1 MKRNILHILWAAA
14 VIPLALVSCRQ
25 EVIPGETD
33 GSDAQPFLIT
43 VTDGGYASETTA
55 GTGKAGSRAT
65 ENGYTTTFTAGDQ
78 CGLYIVRGTEIVYDN
93 ICLTATADAGG
104 NLTWKAPVGTDLYGG
119 LADEYYFLYYPYQT
133 DMTDKVT
140 VANAASA
147 DAAFFAPLISGWQPK
162 ADQSD
167 YTDYTASDLM
177 TATGTATPNADGTLS
192 LSFPMAH
199 RMTMAVIEM
208 PGTVYK
214 FTNSPAVPDYTIA
227 ASADFSSED
236 KPCLMSDGSY
246 RYLVNPE
253 AQGEDATLTGS
264 YDNGYKEFSITPSI
278 ETAGNYKTYKV
289 DGGYKEIE
297 HTLQA
302 GDFYLK
308 DGTLLSKDAAL
319 TDAQKAACAGIV
331 CWVDDATATDPAL
344 ERDFPQCTHGLV
356 VSLKETT
363 SAWQNSYASTTI
375 QSWAENQEFYTQGGY
390 YALNKDVG
398 SGYDSPGGIQ
408 GYNNTQILKAYNETF
423 ADRYPVTILNSFGTI
438 TEGVTLPE
446 DKTSGWYLPSPK
458 ELVELYRAKEA
469 VNQSL
474 TASGG
479 NPLLPSLDFPY
490 YWSSGEDS
498 RYGAWHV
505 NLSDGWVRSVSKASG
520 CYVRL
525 VFAF

>member
-14 VIPLALVSCRQ
+14 VIPLALASCRQ
-25 EVIPGETD
+25 EVVPGETD

-43 VTDGGYASETTA
+43 VTDGGYASEATD
-55 GTGKAGSRAT
+55 GSRAT
-65 ENGYTTTFTAGDQ
+65 ENGYTTMFTADDQ
-78 CGLYIVRGTEIVYDN
+78 CGLYIVRGGEIVYDN

-104 NLTWKAPVGTDLYGG
+104 NLTWQAPAGTDLYGG

-147 DAAFFAPLISGWQPK
+147 DAAFFAPLISDWQPK

-167 YTDYTASDLM
+167 YADYTASDLM
-177 TATGTATPNADGTLS
+177 TAAGTASYADGKLS

-199 RMTMAVIEM
+199 RMAMAVIEM

-227 ASADFSSED
+227 ASADFSSEN

-253 AQGEDATLTGS
+253 FSGNNVILAGS
-264 YDNGYKEFSITPSI
+264 YDDGNREFTITPSI
-278 ETAGNYKTYKV
+278 ATAGNYKTYKV

-297 HTLQA
+297 HNLQA

-308 DGTLLSKDAAL
+308 DGTLLSEDTQL

-331 CWVDDATATDPAL
+331 CWVGDATATDPAL
-344 ERDFPQCTHGLV
+344 KRDFPQCMHGLV

-363 SAWQNSYASTTI
+363 SEWQNSYASTTI
-375 QSWAENQEFYTQGGY
+375 QLWAEDNGFKEPDY
-390 YALNKDVG
+390 YALDKDVNKG
-398 SGYDSPGGIQ
+398 AESPGSIQ

-423 ADRYPVTILNSFGTI
+423 ADSYPVIVLNSFGTI

-458 ELVELYRAKEA
+458 ELVELYRAKVA

-474 TASGG
+474 TASGS
-479 NPLLPSLDFPY
+479 NPLLPSPDFPY

-498 RYGAWHV
+498 YYGAWQV
-505 NLSDGWVRSVSKASG
+505 NLSNGRVRSVGKASG

>member
-14 VIPLALVSCRQ
+14 VIPLALASCRQ
-25 EVIPGETD
+25 EVVPGETD
-33 GSDAQPFLIT
+33 GSHAQPFLIT
-43 VTDGGYASETTA
+43 VTDGGYASEATD
-55 GTGKAGSRAT
+55 GSRAT

-93 ICLTATADAGG
+93 ICLTATDGTDG
-104 NLTWKAPVGTDLYGG
+104 SLIWQAPAGTDLYGG
-119 LADEYYFLYYPYQT
+119 YENESYFLYYPYQA

-140 VANAASA
+140 VTAAA
-147 DAAFFAPLISGWQPK
+147 TGDAAFFATLISGWQPK

-167 YTDYTASDLM
+167 YANYTASDLM

-227 ASADFSSED
+227 ASADFSSEN

-331 CWVDDATATDPAL
+331 FWVGDATATDPAL
-344 ERDFPQCTHGLV
+344 NRDFPQCTHGLV
-356 VSLKETT
+356 VSLKEAT
-363 SAWQNSYASTTI
+363 SVWQSNYDSQSSI

-498 RYGAWHV
+498 RYGAWYVGLHY
-505 NLSDGWVRSVSKASG
+505 GYVSYSRKYNYNS
-520 CYVRL
+520 VRL

>member
-14 VIPLALVSCRQ
+14 VIPLALASCRQ
-25 EVIPGETD
+25 ELVPGETD
-33 GSDAQPFLIT
+33 GSHAQPFLIT
-43 VTDGGYASETTA
+43 VTDGGYASEATD
-55 GTGKAGSRAT
+55 GSRAT

-78 CGLYIVRGTEIVYDN
+78 CGLYIVRGTEIVYNN
-93 ICLTATADAGG
+93 ICLTATD
-104 NLTWKAPVGTDLYGG
+104 GTDGSLIWQTSAGTNLGGG
-119 LADEYYFLYYPYQT
+119 LPDEHYFLYYPYQE
-133 DMTDKVT
+133 DMEGNVT
-140 VANAASA
+140 VTDATTD

-167 YTDYTASDLM
+167 YADYTASDLM
-177 TATGTATPNADGTLS
+177 TAAGTATTNADGTLS

-199 RMTMAVIEM
+199 RMAMAVIEM
-208 PGTVYK
+208 PETVYK
-214 FTNSPAVPDYTIA
+214 FSNTLAVPDYTITL
-227 ASADFSSED
+227 SADFSSEN

-253 AQGEDATLTGS
+253 AQGEGATIAGS
-264 YDNGYKEFSITPSI
+264 YDDGNREFTITPSI
-278 ETAGNYKTYKV
+278 ATAGNYKTYKV

-297 HTLQA
+297 HNLQA

-308 DGTLLSKDAAL
+308 DGTLLSKDTPL

-331 CWVDDATATDPAL
+331 CWVGDATATDPAL
-344 ERDFPQCTHGLV
+344 KRDFPQCTHGLV

-363 SAWQNSYASTTI
+363 FAWQNSYASTTI

-408 GYNNTQILKAYNETF
+408 GYNNTQILKAYNEAF
-423 ADRYPVTILNSFGTI
+423 AGSYPVTILDCFSEVTGDA
-438 TEGVTLPE
+438 TLPNGI
-446 DKTSGWYLPSPK
+446 TSDWYLPSPR
-458 ELVELYRAKEA
+458 EMVELYRAKEA

-474 TASGG
+474 TASGSDKQLFSSG
-479 NPLLPSLDFPY
+479 

-498 RYGAWHV
+498 YYSAWFVGLGNGYVGSSNKYNSHY
-505 NLSDGWVRSVSKASG
+505 
-520 CYVRL
+520 YVRL

>member
-14 VIPLALVSCRQ
+14 VIPLALSSCRQ
-25 EVIPGETD
+25 EVVFDETD

-177 TATGTATPNADGTLS
+177 TASGTTSYADGKLS
-192 LSFPMAH
+192 LSFRMAH
-199 RMTMAVIEM
+199 RMAMAVIEM
-208 PGTVYK
+208 PEIVYK

-227 ASADFSSED
+227 ALADFSSED
-236 KPCLMSDGSY
+236 KPCLMADGSY
-246 RYLVNPE
+246 HYLVKPKVP
-253 AQGEDATLTGS
+253 GEDATLTGS
-264 YDNGYKEFSITPSI
+264 YDSGNRMFAITPSI
-278 ETAGNYKTYKV
+278 AKAGNYKTYKV
-289 DGGYKEIE
+289 DGASEIE
-297 HTLQA
+297 ISYTLQA

-308 DGTLLSKDAAL
+308 DGTLLSKDTPL
-319 TDAQKAACAGIV
+319 TAAQKAACAGIV
-331 CWVDDATATDPAL
+331 FWVGDATTTDPAL
-344 ERDFPQCTHGLV
+344 KRDFPQCTHGLV

-398 SGYDSPGGIQ
+398 SSYDSPGGIQ
-408 GYNNTQILKAYNETF
+408 GYNNTQILKAYDEAF
-423 ADRYPVTILNSFGTI
+423 ASYPVTILNSFGVI

-446 DKTSGWYLPSPK
+446 DKTSGWYLPSPR
-458 ELVELYRAKEA
+458 ELVELYNVMET

-474 TASGG
+474 TALGSSQQ
-479 NPLLPSLDFPY
+479 LSSSY
-490 YWSSGEDS
+490 YWSSGEYS
-498 RYGAWHV
+498 SNYAWRVRVYSGYV
-505 NLSDGWVRSVSKASG
+505 NYSSKNYYY
-520 CYVRL
+520 YVRL
-525 VFAF
+525 AFAF

>member
-14 VIPLALVSCRQ
+14 VIPLALSSCRQ
-25 EVIPGETD
+25 EVVFDETD

-43 VTDGGYASETTA
+43 VTDGGYASETTDD
-55 GTGKAGSRAT
+55 TGKAGSRAT
-65 ENGYTTTFTAGDQ
+65 ENGYTTAFTAGDQ
-78 CGLYIVRGTEIVYDN
+78 CGLYIVRGGEIVYDN
-93 ICLTATADAGG
+93 ICLTATADADG

-177 TATGTATPNADGTLS
+177 TASGTTSYADGKLS
-192 LSFPMAH
+192 LSFRMAH
-199 RMTMAVIEM
+199 RMAMAVIEM
-208 PGTVYK
+208 PEIVYK

-227 ASADFSSED
+227 ALADFSSED
-236 KPCLMSDGSY
+236 KPCLMADGSY
-246 RYLVNPE
+246 HYLVKPKVP
-253 AQGEDATLTGS
+253 GEDATLTGS
-264 YDNGYKEFSITPSI
+264 YDSGNRMFAITPSI
-278 ETAGNYKTYKV
+278 AKAGNYKTYKV
-289 DGGYKEIE
+289 DGASEIE
-297 HTLQA
+297 ISYTLQA

-308 DGTLLSKDAAL
+308 DGTLLSKDTPL
-319 TDAQKAACAGIV
+319 TAAQKAACAGIV
-331 CWVDDATATDPAL
+331 FWVGDATATDPAL
-344 ERDFPQCTHGLV
+344 KRDFPQCTHGLV

-398 SGYDSPGGIQ
+398 SSYDSPGGIQ
-408 GYNNTQILKAYNETF
+408 GYNNTQILKAYDEAF
-423 ADRYPVTILNSFGTI
+423 ASYPVTILNSFGVI

-446 DKTSGWYLPSPK
+446 DKTSGWYLPSPR
-458 ELVELYRAKEA
+458 ELVELYNVMET

-474 TASGG
+474 TALGSSQQ
-479 NPLLPSLDFPY
+479 LSSSY
-490 YWSSGEDS
+490 YWSSGEYS
-498 RYGAWHV
+498 SNYAWRVRVYSGYV
-505 NLSDGWVRSVSKASG
+505 NYSSKNYYY
-520 CYVRL
+520 YVRL
-525 VFAF
+525 AFAF

>member
-14 VIPLALVSCRQ
+14 VIPLALASCRQ
-25 EVIPGETD
+25 EVVPGETD

-43 VTDGGYASETTA
+43 VTDGGYASETTD
-55 GTGKAGSRAT
+55 GSRAT
-65 ENGYTTTFTAGDQ
+65 ENGYTTTFTAGDR
-78 CGLYIVRGTEIVYDN
+78 CGLYIVRGTEIVYNN
-93 ICLTATADAGG
+93 ICLTATADADAEG
-104 NLTWKAPVGTDLYGG
+104 NLTWQTPAGTNLGGG
-119 LADEYYFLYYPYQT
+119 LPDEHYFLYYPYQE
-133 DMTDKVT
+133 DMEGNVT
-140 VANAASA
+140 VTDATTD

-162 ADQSD
+162 ADQSN
-167 YTDYTASDLM
+167 YATGYTASDLM
-177 TATGTATPNADGTLS
+177 TASGTTSYADGKLS
-192 LSFPMAH
+192 LSFRMAH
-199 RMTMAVIEM
+199 RMAMAVIEM
-208 PGTVYK
+208 PETVYK
-214 FTNSPAVPDYTIA
+214 FSNSPAVPDYTIA

-246 RYLVNPE
+246 RFLVNPV
-253 AQGEDATLTGS
+253 AQEDATLIGS
-264 YDNGYKEFSITPSI
+264 YDNGNKVFTITPSI
-278 ETAGNYKTYKV
+278 ATTGNYKTYKV
-289 DGGYKEIE
+289 DGASEIE
-297 HTLQA
+297 ISYTLQA

-308 DGTLLSKDAAL
+308 DGTLLSEDTQL
-319 TDAQKAACAGIV
+319 TDAQKAACVGIV
-331 CWVDDATATDPAL
+331 CWVGDATATDPVL
-344 ERDFPQCTHGLV
+344 KRDFPQCTHGLV
-356 VSLKETT
+356 ISLKETT

-479 NPLLPSLDFPY
+479 NPLLPSPDFPY
-490 YWSSGEDS
+490 YWSSGEHS
-498 RYGAWHV
+498 GSYAWGV
-505 NLSDGWVRSVSKASG
+505 YLSIGGVGYSYQNSSN
-520 CYVRL
+520 YVRL

>member
-14 VIPLALVSCRQ
+14 VIPLALASCRQ
-25 EVIPGETD
+25 EVVPSETD

-43 VTDGGYASETTA
+43 VTDGGYASETTD
-55 GTGKAGSRAT
+55 GSRAT
-65 ENGYTTTFTAGDQ
+65 ENGYTTTFTAGDR
-78 CGLYIVRGTEIVYDN
+78 CGLYIVRGTEIVYNN
-93 ICLTATADAGG
+93 ICLTATADADAEG
-104 NLTWKAPVGTDLYGG
+104 NLTWQTPAGTNLGGG
-119 LADEYYFLYYPYQT
+119 LPDEHYFLYYPYQE
-133 DMTDKVT
+133 DMEGNVT
-140 VANAASA
+140 VTDATTD

-162 ADQSD
+162 ADQSN
-167 YTDYTASDLM
+167 YATGYTASDLM
-177 TATGTATPNADGTLS
+177 TASGTTSYADGKLS
-192 LSFPMAH
+192 LSFRMAH
-199 RMTMAVIEM
+199 RMAMAVIEM
-208 PGTVYK
+208 PETVYK
-214 FTNSPAVPDYTIA
+214 FSNSLAVPDYTIA

-246 RYLVNPE
+246 RFLVNPV
-253 AQGEDATLTGS
+253 AQEDATLIGS
-264 YDNGYKEFSITPSI
+264 YDNGNKVFTITPSI
-278 ETAGNYKTYKV
+278 ATTGNYKTYKV
-289 DGGYKEIE
+289 DGASEIE
-297 HTLQA
+297 ISHTLQA

-344 ERDFPQCTHGLV
+344 KRDFPQCTHGLV

-498 RYGAWHV
+498 NYRAWNV
-505 NLSDGWVRSVSKASG
+505 YLYRGYVSNIFKNSSY
-520 CYVRL
+520 YVRL

>member
-119 LADEYYFLYYPYQT
+119 LANERYFLYYPYQT

-140 VANAASA
+140 VANAASD

-177 TATGTATPNADGTLS
+177 TAAGTASYADGKLS
-192 LSFPMAH
+192 LSFPMTH
-199 RMTMAVIEM
+199 RMAMAVIEM
-208 PGTVYK
+208 PETVYK
-214 FTNSPAVPDYTIA
+214 FSNTPAVPDYTITLP
-227 ASADFSSED
+227 ADFSSEN
-236 KPCLMSDGSY
+236 KPCLISDGSY

-253 AQGEDATLTGS
+253 VPGDNVILSGS
-264 YDNGYKEFSITPSI
+264 YDNGNKEFSITPSI
-278 ETAGNYKTYKV
+278 EMAGNYKTYKV

-297 HTLQA
+297 HNLQA

-308 DGTLLSKDAAL
+308 DGTLLSKDTPL
-319 TDAQKAACAGIV
+319 TDAQKAACVGIV
-331 CWVDDATATDPAL
+331 CWVGDATATDPAL
-344 ERDFPQCTHGLV
+344 KRDFPQCTHGLV

-398 SGYDSPGGIQ
+398 SSYDSPGGIQ
-408 GYNNTQILKAYNETF
+408 GYNNTQILKAYDEAF
-423 ADRYPVTILNSFGTI
+423 ASYPVTILNSFGVI

-446 DKTSGWYLPSPK
+446 DKTSGWYLPSPR
-458 ELVELYRAKEA
+458 ELVELYNVMET

-474 TASGG
+474 TALGSSQQ
-479 NPLLPSLDFPY
+479 LSSSV
-490 YWSSGEDS
+490 YWSSGEYS
-498 RYGAWHV
+498 SYGAWLVHLGNGNV
-505 NLSDGWVRSVSKASG
+505 LSNFKLSNYS
-520 CYVRL
+520 VRL
-525 VFAF
+525 AFAF